1 MMIVAFGIGTGV
13 DVNALLAKSLGQR
26 YEENVA
32 GAAGNGIFL
41 ALVICAVRDSGR
53 FAVSSVY
60 YYPAAGPAKE

>member
-32 GAAGNGIFL
+32 GAAGNGISL
-41 ALVICAVRDSGR
+41 ALVIYAVRDSGR
-53 FAVSSVY
+53 FAASFVHH
-60 YYPAAGPAKE
+60 YPAGPAKE